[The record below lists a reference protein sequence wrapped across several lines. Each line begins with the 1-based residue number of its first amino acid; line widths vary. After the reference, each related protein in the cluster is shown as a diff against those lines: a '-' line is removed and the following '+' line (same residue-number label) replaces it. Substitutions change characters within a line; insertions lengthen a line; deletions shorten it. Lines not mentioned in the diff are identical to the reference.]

1 MKTQTLKIPKLN
13 INRLNEQSTHFQTS
27 RTRLNS
33 EGLGYTFRA
42 CKEKISKSN
51 NQRDDYIYDLNNTL
65 KINYE
70 MISIMLK
77 TQNIPNLSEKMIKIK
92 ELQSRRES

>member
-51 NQRDDYIYDLNNTL
+51 NQRDVYDLNNTL

-70 MISIMLK
+70 MISIMLEH
-77 TQNIPNLSEKMIKIK
+77 S
-92 ELQSRRES
+92 

>member
-13 INRLNEQSTHFQTS
+13 IKRINEQSTHFQTS

-42 CKEKISKSN
+42 CKEKIKKSN
-51 NQRDDYIYDLNNTL
+51 NVDTSNNRSL
-65 KINYE
+65 
-70 MISIMLK
+70 ISDIAIDSSMSK
-77 TQNIPNLSEKMIKIK
+77 NPNNVWNISCNEHTD
-92 ELQSRRES
+92 ENN